1 MRGNARI
8 LTVLLCLTLILGLC
22 GCGCSCRHEWVDAT
36 CTEPKTCAKCGETQ
50 GEALGHTPGEWQQ
63 DEPDDVTSVIWLRQY
78 CTVCGAEV
86 DVDMKALSSYCQDG
100 TLLLSPE
107 EFAERLDNLFGT
119 LTNHYGADC
128 DFSAKIMSA
137 EEDSMGCVVANAKG
151 ELLCV
156 ALFTTKTGSSITDPD
171 SRKIAKIVAG
181 FTTQDSQEIVSV
193 LFAMTLAV
201 DPALEVSSAKE
212 VAGKFL
218 DDPYSYHG
226 LRYAFDAYS
235 GEYYFSISV
244 E

>member
-8 LTVLLCLTLILGLC
+8 LTVLLCLTLILGL
-22 GCGCSCRHEWVDAT
+22 CGCSCRHEWVDAT

-63 DEPDDVTSVIWLRQY
+63 DEPDYVTSVIWLRQY

-137 EEDSMGCVVANAKG
+137 EEDSMGHGGGYRSLHRPRSRLEHPPDQDGKPHHDQPPERPENG
-151 ELLCV
+151 E
-156 ALFTTKTGSSITDPD
+156 KQKY
-171 SRKIAKIVAG
+171 SRHRR
-181 FTTQDSQEIVSV
+181 FRQ
-193 LFAMTLAV
+193 
-201 DPALEVSSAKE
+201 
-212 VAGKFL
+212 
-218 DDPYSYHG
+218 
-226 LRYAFDAYS
+226 R
-235 GEYYFSISV
+235 
-244 E
+244 

>member
-8 LTVLLCLTLILGLC
+8 LTVLLCLTLILGL
-22 GCGCSCRHEWVDAT
+22 CGCSCRHEWVDAT

-63 DEPDDVTSVIWLRQY
+63 DEPDYVTSVIWLRQY

-119 LTNHYGADC
+119 LANRYGADC

-151 ELLCV
+151 ELLLRRIIHHEDRQLHHRSGQPEDRKDRGGLYHSGFPGDRQRPFCHD
-156 ALFTTKTGSSITDPD
+156 AGRRSRAGSQQCQ
-171 SRKIAKIVAG
+171 G
-181 FTTQDSQEIVSV
+181 GGGEIPGRS
-193 LFAMTLAV
+193 L
-201 DPALEVSSAKE
+201 
-212 VAGKFL
+212 
-218 DDPYSYHG
+218 
-226 LRYAFDAYS
+226 
-235 GEYYFSISV
+235 
-244 E
+244 

>member
-8 LTVLLCLTLILGLC
+8 LTVLLCLTLILGL
-22 GCGCSCRHEWVDAT
+22 CGCSCRHEWVDAT

-63 DEPDDVTSVIWLRQY
+63 DEPDYVTSVIWLRQY

-119 LTNHYGADC
+119 LTNRYGADC

-156 ALFTTKTGSSITDPD
+156 ALWRIFPPPPYYYGSVRRTSSGTGTAAESHRRSRSARLSCKT
-171 SRKIAKIVAG
+171 
-181 FTTQDSQEIVSV
+181 
-193 LFAMTLAV
+193 
-201 DPALEVSSAKE
+201 
-212 VAGKFL
+212 
-218 DDPYSYHG
+218 
-226 LRYAFDAYS
+226 LR
-235 GEYYFSISV
+235 
-244 E
+244 

>member
-1 MRGNARI
+1 
-8 LTVLLCLTLILGLC
+8 
-22 GCGCSCRHEWVDAT
+22 
-36 CTEPKTCAKCGETQ
+36 
-50 GEALGHTPGEWQQ
+50 
-63 DEPDDVTSVIWLRQY
+63 
-78 CTVCGAEV
+78 
-86 DVDMKALSSYCQDG
+86 
-100 TLLLSPE
+100 
-107 EFAERLDNLFGT
+107 
-119 LTNHYGADC
+119 
-128 DFSAKIMSA
+128 
-137 EEDSMGCVVANAKG
+137 MGCVVANAKG

-171 SRKIAKIVAG
+171 SRKIGKIVAG